1 MSFRF
6 EVIIVT
12 HSKYVT
18 PAHPKSTFTNL
29 KSCSFPANQAP
40 KKVSHVAAAIPQTPN
55 QNFIADRQLPTANC
69 QLPTA
74 NCQLPTA
81 DCQLSSLSTQ
91 HFGFQLPIADCQLP
105 TADCRLPTADC
116 QLPTANCRLPTLSL
130 CTANP

>member
-81 DCQLSSLSTQ
+81 DCQL
-91 HFGFQLPIADCQLP
+91 
-105 TADCRLPTADC
+105 
-116 QLPTANCRLPTLSL
+116 PTANCRLPTAHRPPPTASSSL
-130 CTANP
+130 ITTLGIGYFS

>member
-81 DCQLSSLSTQ
+81 DCR
-91 HFGFQLPIADCQLP
+91 LP
-105 TADCRLPTADC
+105 TADCRLPTAHR
-116 QLPTANCRLPTLSL
+116 RLLHPRSSRRLVSVIFLSNIFL
-130 CTANP
+130 LHYFFKLMPC

>member
-18 PAHPKSTFTNL
+18 PVHPKSTFTNL

-55 QNFIADRQLPTANC
+55 PNFIADRQLPTANC
-69 QLPTA
+69 QLPTVF
-74 NCQLPTA
+74 T
-81 DCQLSSLSTQ
+81 LSTRPSELST
-91 HFGFQLPIADCQLP
+91 FFPRTDIIADCQLP
-105 TADCRLPTADC
+105 TADCPPPTAHYLHS
-116 QLPTANCRLPTLSL
+116 QHSALSTQHFL
-130 CTANP
+130 SPH